1 MSLPSTPDRAAVLV
15 SAARTPVGKFGGAL
29 AGVPALDLGGLAVA
43 GALAGLD
50 PALPVDHVFLGNVV
64 QAGSGQN
71 PARVAGIRGGLPTT
85 VPATTVNDVCLAS
98 MTSTGLAV
106 TLIAAGEIDCA
117 VVGGFESMSR
127 APHGVQVRQARS
139 TGDGA
144 LVDLLIRDGLWC
156 SITDAGMGP
165 ISDRAN
171 RELGVS
177 RADQDAY
184 AAASHRRAAAAAA
197 SGRLGREIVAVP
209 GALDA
214 DQGPRPDTTVERL
227 SRLRPAFTPDGT
239 ITAGNASQMS
249 DAAAA
254 GVLMSRR
261 LAERSGYAP
270 IVEVVDRATVAGPD
284 ASLHL
289 KPAAASRVLLKRHGL
304 GAADIGLWEINEAF
318 AGVVLA
324 SARDLE
330 LDLERV
336 NVNGGAVALGHP
348 LGASGFRLLQ
358 TLAVEMTLRGTELGV
373 AAICGGGG
381 QGQAVLLRLCPN

>member
-1 MSLPSTPDRAAVLV
+1 MSPPRTPARAAVLV
-15 SAARTPVGKFGGAL
+15 SASRTPVGKFGGAL
-29 AGVPALDLGGLAVA
+29 AGLSALDLGGLAVA

-50 PALPVDHVFLGNVV
+50 PAVPADHVFLGNVV

-71 PARVAGIRGGLPTT
+71 PARVAGVRGGVPTT

-98 MTSTGLAV
+98 MTGTGLAA

-127 APHGVQVRQARS
+127 ALHGVQVRQARS

-144 LVDLLIRDGLWC
+144 LVDLLVKDGLWC
-156 SITDAGMGP
+156 ALTDAGMGP

-171 RELGVS
+171 RELGIG
-177 RADQDAY
+177 RADQDGY
-184 AAASHRRAAAAAA
+184 ALTSHRRAAAAAA
-197 SGRLGREIVAVP
+197 SGRLGREIVPVP
-209 GALDA
+209 GVLDA
-214 DQGPRPDTTVERL
+214 DEGPRPDTTLERL
-227 SRLRPAFTPDGT
+227 SRLRPAFAADGT
-239 ITAGNASQMS
+239 ITAGNASQLS

-254 GVLMSRR
+254 GVLMSRQ
-261 LAERSGYAP
+261 LAERSGCPP
-270 IVEVVDRATVAGPD
+270 IVEVVGRATVAGPD

-289 KPAAASRVLLKRHGL
+289 KPAAASRILLKRHGL
-304 GAADIGLWEINEAF
+304 TPADVGLWEINEAF

-324 SARDLE
+324 SGRE
-330 LDLERV
+330 LGLDPERV

-381 QGQAVLLRLCPN
+381 QGQAVLLRLC

>member
-1 MSLPSTPDRAAVLV
+1 MSPSRPPARVAVLV
-15 SAARTPVGKFGGAL
+15 SAARTPVGKFGGGL
-29 AGVPALDLGGLAVA
+29 AGLSALDLGGLAVA

-50 PALPVDHVFLGNVV
+50 PAVPADHVFLGNVV

-71 PARVAGIRGGLPTT
+71 PARVAGIRGGVPTT

-98 MTSTGLAV
+98 MTSTGLAA
-106 TLIAAGEIDCA
+106 TLIAAGEIECA
-117 VVGGFESMSR
+117 LVGGFESMSR
-127 APHGVQVRQARS
+127 ALHGVQVRQARP

-144 LVDLLIRDGLWC
+144 LVDLLVKDGLWC
-156 SITDAGMGP
+156 ALTDAGMGP

-171 RELGVS
+171 RELGIG
-177 RADQDAY
+177 RADQDGY
-184 AAASHRRAAAAAA
+184 ALTSHRRAAAAAA
-197 SGRLGREIVAVP
+197 SGRLDREIVPVP
-209 GALDA
+209 GVLDA
-214 DQGPRPDTTVERL
+214 DEGPRPDTTLERL
-227 SRLRPAFTPDGT
+227 SRLRPAFTADGT
-239 ITAGNASQMS
+239 ITAGNASQLS

-254 GVLMSRR
+254 GVLMSRQ
-261 LAERSGYAP
+261 LAERSGCPP
-270 IVEVVDRATVAGPD
+270 IVEIVDRATVAGPD

-304 GAADIGLWEINEAF
+304 TPTDIGLWEINEAF

-324 SARDLE
+324 SARELD

-381 QGQAVLLRLCPN
+381 QGQAVLLRLC

>member
-1 MSLPSTPDRAAVLV
+1 MSPPRTPARAAVLV

-29 AGVPALDLGGLAVA
+29 AGLSALDLGGLAVA

-50 PALPVDHVFLGNVV
+50 PAVPADHVFLGNVV

-71 PARVAGIRGGLPTT
+71 PARVAGVRGGVPTT

-98 MTSTGLAV
+98 MTGTGLAA

-127 APHGVQVRQARS
+127 ALHGVQVRQARS

-144 LVDLLIRDGLWC
+144 LVDLLVKDGLWC
-156 SITDAGMGP
+156 ALTDAGMGP

-171 RELGVS
+171 RELGIG
-177 RADQDAY
+177 RADQDGY
-184 AAASHRRAAAAAA
+184 ALTSHRRAAAAAA
-197 SGRLGREIVAVP
+197 SGRLGREIVPVP
-209 GALDA
+209 GVLDA
-214 DQGPRPDTTVERL
+214 DEGPRPDTTLERL
-227 SRLRPAFTPDGT
+227 SRLRPAFAADGT
-239 ITAGNASQMS
+239 ITAGNASQLS

-254 GVLMSRR
+254 GVLMSRQ
-261 LAERSGYAP
+261 LAERSGCPP
-270 IVEVVDRATVAGPD
+270 IVEVVGRATVAGPD

-289 KPAAASRVLLKRHGL
+289 KRAAASRILLKRHGL
-304 GAADIGLWEINEAF
+304 TPADVGLWEINEAF

-324 SARDLE
+324 SGRE
-330 LDLERV
+330 LGLDPERV

-381 QGQAVLLRLCPN
+381 QGQAVLLRLC

>member
-1 MSLPSTPDRAAVLV
+1 MSPSRPPARAAVLV
-15 SAARTPVGKFGGAL
+15 SAARTPVGKFGGGL
-29 AGVPALDLGGLAVA
+29 AGLSALDLGGLAVA

-50 PALPVDHVFLGNVV
+50 PAVPADHVFLGNVV

-71 PARVAGIRGGLPTT
+71 PARVAGIRGGVPTT

-98 MTSTGLAV
+98 MTSTGLAA
-106 TLIAAGEIDCA
+106 TLIAAGEIECA

-127 APHGVQVRQARS
+127 ALHGVQVRQARP

-144 LVDLLIRDGLWC
+144 LVDLLVKDGLWC
-156 SITDAGMGP
+156 ALTDAGMGP

-171 RELGVS
+171 RELGIG
-177 RADQDAY
+177 RADQDGY
-184 AAASHRRAAAAAA
+184 ALTSHRRAAAAAA
-197 SGRLGREIVAVP
+197 SGRLDREIVPVP
-209 GALDA
+209 GVLDA
-214 DQGPRPDTTVERL
+214 DEGPRPDTTLERL
-227 SRLRPAFTPDGT
+227 SRLRPAFTADGT
-239 ITAGNASQMS
+239 ITAGNASQLS

-254 GVLMSRR
+254 GVLMSRQ
-261 LAERSGYAP
+261 LAERSGCPP
-270 IVEVVDRATVAGPD
+270 IVEIVDRATVAGPD

-304 GAADIGLWEINEAF
+304 TPTDIGLWEINEAF

-324 SARDLE
+324 SARELD

-381 QGQAVLLRLCPN
+381 QGQAVLLRLC

>member
-1 MSLPSTPDRAAVLV
+1 
-15 SAARTPVGKFGGAL
+15 
-29 AGVPALDLGGLAVA
+29 
-43 GALAGLD
+43 
-50 PALPVDHVFLGNVV
+50 VFLGNVV

-71 PARVAGIRGGLPTT
+71 PARVAGIRGGVPTT

-98 MTSTGLAV
+98 MTSTGLAA

-127 APHGVQVRQARS
+127 ALHGVQVRRARP

-144 LVDLLIRDGLWC
+144 LVDLLVKDGLWC
-156 SITDAGMGP
+156 ALTDAGMGP

-184 AAASHRRAAAAAA
+184 AVTSHRRAAAATA
-197 SGRLGREIVAVP
+197 SGRLGREIVPVP
-209 GALDA
+209 GVLDA
-214 DQGPRPDTTVERL
+214 DEGVRPDTTLERL
-227 SRLRPAFTPDGT
+227 SRLRPAFAADGT
-239 ITAGNASQMS
+239 ITAGNASQLS

-254 GVLMSRR
+254 GVLMSRQ
-261 LAERSGYAP
+261 LAERSGCPP
-270 IVEVVDRATVAGPD
+270 IVEIVDRATVAGPD

-304 GAADIGLWEINEAF
+304 TAADVGLWEINEAF

-324 SARDLE
+324 SARDLD
-330 LDLERV
+330 LDPDRV

-358 TLAVEMTLRGTELGV
+358 TLAVEMTLRGIELGIG
-373 AAICGGGG
+373 AICGGGG
-381 QGQAVLLRLCPN
+381 QGQAVLLRLCYT

>member
-1 MSLPSTPDRAAVLV
+1 MSLPTTSARAAVLV

-29 AGVPALDLGGLAVA
+29 AGVSALDLGGLAVA

-50 PALPVDHVFLGNVV
+50 AALPADHVFLGNVV
-64 QAGSGQN
+64 QAGGGQN
-71 PARVAGIRGGLPTT
+71 PARVAGIRGGVPAT

-98 MTSTGLAV
+98 MTGAGLAA
-106 TLIAAGEIDCA
+106 TLIRAGEIDCA

-127 APHGVQVRQARS
+127 ALHGVQLRQAPP
-139 TGDGA
+139 TGDGV
-144 LVDLLIRDGLWC
+144 LVDLLVRDGLWC
-156 SITDAGMGP
+156 SVSDAGMGA

-171 RELGVS
+171 RELGIG
-177 RADQDAY
+177 REDQDAV

-197 SGRLGREIVAVP
+197 SGRLGREIVPVP
-209 GALDA
+209 GVLDA
-214 DQGPRPDTTVERL
+214 DEGLRPDTTPERL
-227 SRLRPAFTPDGT
+227 SRLRPAFTADGT

-254 GVLMSRR
+254 GVLMSRQ
-261 LAERSGYAP
+261 LAERSGSRP
-270 IVEVVDRATVAGPD
+270 LVEIVDRATVAGPD

-289 KPAAASRVLLKRHGL
+289 KPAAASRILLKRNGL
-304 GAADIGLWEINEAF
+304 TAADIGLWEINEAF

-324 SARDLE
+324 SARDLD
-330 LDLERV
+330 LDLGQV
-336 NVNGGAVALGHP
+336 NVNGGAIALGHP

-358 TLAVEMTLRGTELGV
+358 TLAVEMSLRRTELGV

-381 QGQAVLLRLCPN
+381 QGQAVLLRLCSD

>member
-1 MSLPSTPDRAAVLV
+1 MSPPRTPVLV

-29 AGVPALDLGGLAVA
+29 AGVSALDLGGLAVA

-50 PALPVDHVFLGNVV
+50 PAPPVDHVFLGNVV

-71 PARVAGIRGGLPTT
+71 PARVAGVRGGVPAT

-98 MTSTGLAV
+98 MTSTGLAA

-127 APHGVQVRQARS
+127 ALHGVQVRQARS

-144 LVDLLIRDGLWC
+144 LVDLLVKDGLWC
-156 SITDAGMGP
+156 ALTDAGMGP

-171 RELGVS
+171 RELGIG
-177 RADQDAY
+177 RADQDGY
-184 AAASHRRAAAAAA
+184 AVTSHHRAASAAA
-197 SGRLGREIVAVP
+197 SGRLGREIVPVP
-209 GALDA
+209 GALDV
-214 DQGPRPDTTVERL
+214 DEGVRPGTTLDGL
-227 SRLRPAFTPDGT
+227 SRLRPAFTTDGT
-239 ITAGNASQMS
+239 ITAGNASQLS

-254 GVLMSRR
+254 GVLMSRQ
-261 LAERSGYAP
+261 LAERCGCAP
-270 IVEVVDRATVAGPD
+270 IVEIVDRATVAGPD

-289 KPAAASRVLLKRHGL
+289 KPAAASRVVLKRHGL
-304 GAADIGLWEINEAF
+304 TAADVGLWEINEAF

-324 SARDLE
+324 SARDLD
-330 LDLERV
+330 LDPERV

-348 LGASGFRLLQ
+348 LGASGFRLVQ

-381 QGQAVLLRLCPN
+381 QGQAVLLRLC

>member
-1 MSLPSTPDRAAVLV
+1 MSAPRTPARAAVLV

-29 AGVPALDLGGLAVA
+29 AGLSALDLGGLAVA

-50 PALPVDHVFLGNVV
+50 PAVPADHVFLGNVV

-71 PARVAGIRGGLPTT
+71 PARVAGVRGGVPTT

-98 MTSTGLAV
+98 MTGTGLAA

-127 APHGVQVRQARS
+127 ALHGVQVRQARS

-144 LVDLLIRDGLWC
+144 LVDLLVKDGLWC
-156 SITDAGMGP
+156 ALTDAGMGP

-171 RELGVS
+171 RELGIG
-177 RADQDAY
+177 RADQDGY
-184 AAASHRRAAAAAA
+184 ALTSHRRAAAAAA
-197 SGRLGREIVAVP
+197 SGRLGREIVPVP
-209 GALDA
+209 GVLDA
-214 DQGPRPDTTVERL
+214 DEGPRPDTTLERL
-227 SRLRPAFTPDGT
+227 SRLRPAFAADGT
-239 ITAGNASQMS
+239 ITAGNASQLS

-254 GVLMSRR
+254 GVLMSRQ
-261 LAERSGYAP
+261 LAERSGCPP
-270 IVEVVDRATVAGPD
+270 IVEIVDRATVAGPD

-289 KPAAASRVLLKRHGL
+289 KPAAASRVLLQRHGL
-304 GAADIGLWEINEAF
+304 TPTDIGLWEINEAF

-324 SARDLE
+324 SARE
-330 LDLERV
+330 LGLDPERV

-381 QGQAVLLRLCPN
+381 QGQAVLLRLC

>member
-1 MSLPSTPDRAAVLV
+1 MSPPRTPARAAVLV

-29 AGVPALDLGGLAVA
+29 AGLSALDLGGLAVA

-50 PALPVDHVFLGNVV
+50 PAVPADHVFLGNVV
-64 QAGSGQN
+64 QAGSWQN
-71 PARVAGIRGGLPTT
+71 PARVAGVRGGVPTT

-98 MTSTGLAV
+98 MTGTGLAA

-127 APHGVQVRQARS
+127 ALHGVQVRQARP

-144 LVDLLIRDGLWC
+144 LVDLLVKDGLWC
-156 SITDAGMGP
+156 ALTDAGMGP

-171 RELGVS
+171 REFGIG
-177 RADQDAY
+177 RADQDGY
-184 AAASHRRAAAAAA
+184 ALTSHRRAAAAAA
-197 SGRLGREIVAVP
+197 SGRLGREIVPVP
-209 GALDA
+209 GVLDA
-214 DQGPRPDTTVERL
+214 DEGPRPDTTLERL
-227 SRLRPAFTPDGT
+227 SRLRPAFAADGT
-239 ITAGNASQMS
+239 ITAGNASQLS

-254 GVLMSRR
+254 GVLMSRQ
-261 LAERSGYAP
+261 LAERSGCPP

-304 GAADIGLWEINEAF
+304 TPADIGFWEINEAF

-324 SARDLE
+324 SARE
-330 LDLERV
+330 LGLDPERV

-358 TLAVEMTLRGTELGV
+358 TLAVEMSLRGTELGV

-381 QGQAVLLRLCPN
+381 QGQAVLLRLC

>member
-1 MSLPSTPDRAAVLV
+1 MSPSRPPARVAVLV
-15 SAARTPVGKFGGAL
+15 SAARTPVGKFGGGL
-29 AGVPALDLGGLAVA
+29 AGLSALDLGGLAVA

-50 PALPVDHVFLGNVV
+50 PAVPADHVFLGNVV

-71 PARVAGIRGGLPTT
+71 PARVAGIRGGVPTT

-98 MTSTGLAV
+98 MTSAGLAA
-106 TLIAAGEIDCA
+106 TLIAAGEIECA

-127 APHGVQVRQARS
+127 ALHGVQVRQARS

-144 LVDLLIRDGLWC
+144 LVDLLVKDGLWC
-156 SITDAGMGP
+156 ALTDAGMGP

-171 RELGVS
+171 RELGIG
-177 RADQDAY
+177 RADQDGY
-184 AAASHRRAAAAAA
+184 ALTSHRRAAAAAA
-197 SGRLGREIVAVP
+197 SGRLDREIVPVP
-209 GALDA
+209 GVLDA
-214 DQGPRPDTTVERL
+214 DEGPRPDTTLERL
-227 SRLRPAFTPDGT
+227 SRLRPAFTADGT
-239 ITAGNASQMS
+239 ITAGNASQLS

-254 GVLMSRR
+254 GVLMSRQ
-261 LAERSGYAP
+261 LAERSGCPP

-304 GAADIGLWEINEAF
+304 TPADIGLWVINEAF

-324 SARDLE
+324 SARE
-330 LDLERV
+330 LGLDPERV

-381 QGQAVLLRLCPN
+381 QGQAVLLRLC

>member
-1 MSLPSTPDRAAVLV
+1 MSPPRTPARAAVLV

-29 AGVPALDLGGLAVA
+29 AGLSALDLGGLAVA
-43 GALAGLD
+43 GALAALD
-50 PALPVDHVFLGNVV
+50 PAVPADHVFLGNVV

-71 PARVAGIRGGLPTT
+71 PARVAGVRGGVPTT

-98 MTSTGLAV
+98 MTGTGLAA

-127 APHGVQVRQARS
+127 ALHGVQVRQARS

-144 LVDLLIRDGLWC
+144 LVDLLVKDGLWC
-156 SITDAGMGP
+156 ALTDAGMGA

-171 RELGVS
+171 RELGIG
-177 RADQDAY
+177 RADQDGY
-184 AAASHRRAAAAAA
+184 ALTSHRRAAAAAA
-197 SGRLGREIVAVP
+197 SGRLGREIVPVP
-209 GALDA
+209 GVLDA
-214 DQGPRPDTTVERL
+214 DEGPRPDTTLERL
-227 SRLRPAFTPDGT
+227 SRLRPAFAADGT
-239 ITAGNASQMS
+239 ITAGNASQLS

-254 GVLMSRR
+254 GVLMSRQ
-261 LAERSGYAP
+261 LAERSGCPP
-270 IVEVVDRATVAGPD
+270 IVEVVGRATVAGPD

-289 KPAAASRVLLKRHGL
+289 KPAAASRILLKRHGL
-304 GAADIGLWEINEAF
+304 TPADVGLWEINEAF

-324 SARDLE
+324 SGRE
-330 LDLERV
+330 LGLDPERV

-381 QGQAVLLRLCPN
+381 QGQAVLLRLC

>member
-1 MSLPSTPDRAAVLV
+1 VLV
-15 SAARTPVGKFGGAL
+15 SAARTPVGRFGGAL

-43 GALAGLD
+43 GALARLD
-50 PALPVDHVFLGNVV
+50 PAVPVEHVFLGNVV

-98 MTSTGLAV
+98 MTSTGLAA
-106 TLIAAGEIDCA
+106 TLIGAGEIDCA

-127 APHGVQVRQARS
+127 ALHGVQVRQARS

-144 LVDLLIRDGLWC
+144 LVDLLVRDGLWC
-156 SITDAGMGP
+156 ALTDAGMGP

-171 RELGVS
+171 RELGIS
-177 RADQDAY
+177 RADQDGY
-184 AAASHRRAAAAAA
+184 ALTSHRRAAAATA
-197 SGRLGREIVAVP
+197 SGRLAREIVPVP
-209 GALDA
+209 GLLDV
-214 DQGPRPDTTVERL
+214 DEGFRPDTTLERL
-227 SRLRPAFTPDGT
+227 SGLRPAFAADGT
-239 ITAGNASQMS
+239 ITAGNASQLS

-254 GVLMSRR
+254 GVLMSRQ
-261 LAERSGYAP
+261 LAARSGQHP
-270 IVEVVDRATVAGPD
+270 LVEIVDRATVAGPD

-289 KPAAASRVLLKRHGL
+289 KPAAASRLLLKRHGL
-304 GAADIGLWEINEAF
+304 TAADVGLWEINEAF

-324 SARDLE
+324 SARDLG
-330 LDLERV
+330 LDPERV

-348 LGASGFRLLQ
+348 LGASGFRLVQ

-381 QGQAVLLRLCPN
+381 QGQAILLRLC

>member
-1 MSLPSTPDRAAVLV
+1 MSPPRTPARAAVLV

-29 AGVPALDLGGLAVA
+29 AGLSALDLGGLAVA
-43 GALAGLD
+43 GALAALD
-50 PALPVDHVFLGNVV
+50 PAVPADHVFLGNVV

-71 PARVAGIRGGLPTT
+71 PARVAGVRGGVPTT

-98 MTSTGLAV
+98 MTGTGLAA

-127 APHGVQVRQARS
+127 ALHGVQVRQARS

-144 LVDLLIRDGLWC
+144 LVDLLVKDGLWC
-156 SITDAGMGP
+156 ALTDAGMGP

-171 RELGVS
+171 RELGIG
-177 RADQDAY
+177 RADQDGY
-184 AAASHRRAAAAAA
+184 ALTSHRRATAAAA
-197 SGRLGREIVAVP
+197 SGRLGREIVPVP
-209 GALDA
+209 GVLDA
-214 DQGPRPDTTVERL
+214 DEGPRPDTTLERL
-227 SRLRPAFTPDGT
+227 SRLRPAFAADGT
-239 ITAGNASQMS
+239 ITAGNASQLS

-254 GVLMSRR
+254 GVLMSRQ
-261 LAERSGYAP
+261 LAERSGCPP
-270 IVEVVDRATVAGPD
+270 IVEVVGRATVAGPD

-289 KPAAASRVLLKRHGL
+289 KPAAASRILLKRHGL
-304 GAADIGLWEINEAF
+304 TPADVGLWEINEAF

-324 SARDLE
+324 SGRE
-330 LDLERV
+330 LGLDPERV

-381 QGQAVLLRLCPN
+381 QGQAVLLRLC

>member
-1 MSLPSTPDRAAVLV
+1 MSGPRAAAARPAVLV
-15 SAARTPVGKFGGAL
+15 SAARTPVGRFGGAL

-43 GALAGLD
+43 GALARLD
-50 PALPVDHVFLGNVV
+50 PAVPVEHVFLGNVV

-98 MTSTGLAV
+98 MTSTGLAA
-106 TLIAAGEIDCA
+106 TLIGAGEIDCA

-127 APHGVQVRQARS
+127 ALHGVQVRQARS

-144 LVDLLIRDGLWC
+144 LVDLLVRDGLWC
-156 SITDAGMGP
+156 ALTDAGMGP

-171 RELGVS
+171 RELGIS
-177 RADQDAY
+177 RADQDGY
-184 AAASHRRAAAAAA
+184 ALTSHRRAAAATA
-197 SGRLGREIVAVP
+197 SGRLAREIVPVP
-209 GALDA
+209 GLLDV
-214 DQGPRPDTTVERL
+214 DEGFRPDTTLERL
-227 SRLRPAFTPDGT
+227 SGLRPAFAADGT
-239 ITAGNASQMS
+239 ITAGNASQLS

-254 GVLMSRR
+254 GVLMSRQ
-261 LAERSGYAP
+261 LAARSGQHP
-270 IVEVVDRATVAGPD
+270 LVEIVDRATVAGPD

-289 KPAAASRVLLKRHGL
+289 KPAAASRLLLKRHGL
-304 GAADIGLWEINEAF
+304 TAADVGLWEINEAF

-324 SARDLE
+324 SARDLG
-330 LDLERV
+330 LDPERV

-348 LGASGFRLLQ
+348 LGASGFRLVQ

-381 QGQAVLLRLCPN
+381 QGQAILLRLC